1 MKLIAHKKI
10 KGVVIGVLLLFLII
24 VALVACD
31 HKEYVLLESTETDQ
45 TVPCPDEIV
54 YGSHTLSGESVSE
67 LYELF
72 VSRLDLDGNKF
83 EPHTFYSE
91 EQRQLIE
98 RNCAVFSLRFH
109 APYKVSRALA
119 AERLNISQ
127 AFEFD
132 EIKILLHQASG
143 LFLEYYL
150 DGELCMFESAAALR
164 HSDFVAPQ
172 EEKQQF
178 FDSTMAESIIGLMPP
193 SVSDDEPVI
202 SNTFPAIPDSIV
214 LYVDG
219 NAAVLQGMEKAVV
232 FEMISK
238 FFAAEVGVGG
248 GGFMA
253 QGSSAVPALEII
265 KGRVFV
271 ELRYNKPQ
279 KYVADTIE
287 ESPFG
292 NSVATLTYESLLLG
306 FNVCGSD
313 ETHESDCHIVYMKD
327 GKYDWWGSYNRHRS
341 YPPELTSLYAY
352 MFMRVCFE

>member
-1 MKLIAHKKI
+1 MKKKKFSYI
-10 KGVVIGVLLLFLII
+10 RKKGFVIGVLLLLLMI

-31 HKEYVLLESTETDQ
+31 HKKYDLLESTETDQ
-45 TVPCPDEIV
+45 LVPCPEEIV
-54 YGSHTLSGESVSE
+54 YGSYALSGESVSE
-67 LYELF
+67 LYELL

-91 EQRQLIE
+91 AQRQLIE

-109 APYKVSRALA
+109 APYKVPLALA

-132 EIKILLHQASG
+132 EIKILLHQANG

-172 EEKQQF
+172 EGKQQF
-178 FDSTMAESIIGLMPP
+178 FDSTMAERIIGLLPT

-202 SNTFPAIPDSIV
+202 SNTFPAMPDSIV

-248 GGFMA
+248 GGFVA
-253 QGSSAVPALEII
+253 QGFSTVPALEII

-279 KYVADTIE
+279 KYVADTIVE
-287 ESPFG
+287 GPFG
-292 NSVATLTYESLLLG
+292 SSVSDVTYESLLLG

-327 GKYDWWGSYNRHRS
+327 GKYDWWGSYNRH
-341 YPPELTSLYAY
+341 
-352 MFMRVCFE
+352 